1 MYENI
6 FAERGNRAGSATR
19 QSHITVLLYVRKRC
33 DKARDPVPKICDTP
47 FVASAPKISVIIVN
61 YNGGEWLTRSVQSI
75 ADQSF
80 TDFDCFIVDNGSGD
94 GSIAALPKLDD
105 RFTILELGENTGFA
119 RGNNIAAAKAQGE
132 WIALLNP
139 DAFARPDW
147 LEKLLEAT
155 TIAPNVTMVGS
166 TQYMALEPN
175 IYDGVGDFYHVAG
188 LAWRGKHG
196 HSTNGH
202 SPETRE
208 VFGPCA
214 AAALYDRETFQRLGG
229 FDERFFCYHEDVD
242 LAFRFRLAGGICIQ
256 KADAIVDHVSSGIS
270 GKASPFAVYHGT
282 RNRIWTFVKC
292 MPPLGLLIFGPAHIA
307 LNPLFLIWSLFRK
320 GRAKPTWRGVRDG
333 IRGLPEVWKDRKSV
347 ERKVGLFSLLRVMSF
362 NPFKFLTRGAAG
374 IAVKSSQQS

>member
-1 MYENI
+1 MAI
-6 FAERGNRAGSATR
+6 
-19 QSHITVLLYVRKRC
+19 
-33 DKARDPVPKICDTP
+33 
-47 FVASAPKISVIIVN
+47 APRISVIIVN
-61 YNGGEWLTRSVQSI
+61 YNGGEWLTRCVQSVV
-75 ADQSF
+75 DQTR
-80 TDFDCFIVDNGSGD
+80 TDFECFIVDNGSSD

-105 RFTILELGENTGFA
+105 RFTIVELGENTGFA
-119 RGNNIAAAKAQGE
+119 KGNNIASKKARGE

-155 TIAPNVTMVGS
+155 TLAPNVTMVGS

-175 IYDGVGDFYHVAG
+175 IYDGVGDFYHAAG

-196 HSTNGH
+196 HSTDRH
-202 SPETRE
+202 TPETRE

-214 AAALYDRETFQRLGG
+214 AAAMYHAETFHRLGG

-292 MPPLGLLIFGPAHIA
+292 MPPLGLFIFGPAHIV
-307 LNPLFLIWSLFRK
+307 LNLAFLFWSLFRK

-333 IRGLPEVWKDRKSV
+333 VKGIPAIWKSRKEV
-347 ERKVGLFSLLRVMSF
+347 ERKTGLFPLLRTMTL
-362 NPFKFLTRGAAG
+362 NPIKFLTRGDAA
-374 IAVKSSQQS
+374 VPTKKQSLH